1 MSDDPYGTCWECG
14 MKRDIIIQR
23 GNKITELQAELK
35 LAQSFSH
42 WESVTVDKLRAELLI
57 ATQAVFVTARERQ
70 EFKAELNRIRPAA
83 QAVVDDAYHFED
95 EHSDDELVALVDSEI
110 IGNLAAALE

>member
-1 MSDDPYGTCWECG
+1 MMGECTHDWYIADAGTAECCNC
-14 MKRDIIIQR
+14 KVRYASAQLLL
-23 GNKITELQAELK
+23 NQTQAELK

-42 WESVTVDKLRAELLI
+42 WESVTVDKLRAELLT

-83 QAVVDDAYHFED
+83 QAVVANGEAGMSRVRIERED
-95 EHSDDELVALVDSEI
+95 YDNLVAV
-110 IGNLAAALE
+110 LE